1 MCFIYQAFISSD
13 DWSIGVG
20 VEVSV
25 VVGARVVL
33 GQRFFDLK
41 HIFTYTHRDSV
52 IETKIHGA
60 FWNGNSPLNEMELIS

>member
-25 VVGARVVL
+25 VVGVRAAGARVVL
-33 GQRFFDLK
+33 GQRFF
-41 HIFTYTHRDSV
+41 
-52 IETKIHGA
+52 
-60 FWNGNSPLNEMELIS
+60 M